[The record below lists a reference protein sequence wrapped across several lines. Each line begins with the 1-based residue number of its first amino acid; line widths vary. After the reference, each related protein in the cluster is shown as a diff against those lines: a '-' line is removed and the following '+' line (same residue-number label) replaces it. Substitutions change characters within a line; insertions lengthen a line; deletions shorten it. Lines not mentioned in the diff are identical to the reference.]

1 LRKGTFELDSTTLNA
16 KANGTQ
22 PTFYKAIFLA
32 QLSATGPVT
41 LFDGTGLYK
50 GITGMPNIIET
61 YAFISPL
68 STTGQNKERCNLSA
82 RPISQYSSITGSGTV
97 SRPSSRW

>member
-1 LRKGTFELDSTTLNA
+1 
-16 KANGTQ
+16 
-22 PTFYKAIFLA
+22 
-32 QLSATGPVT
+32 VT

-50 GITGMPNIIET
+50 GITGMLNIIET

-68 STTGQNKERCNLSA
+68 STTGQNKGRCNLSA